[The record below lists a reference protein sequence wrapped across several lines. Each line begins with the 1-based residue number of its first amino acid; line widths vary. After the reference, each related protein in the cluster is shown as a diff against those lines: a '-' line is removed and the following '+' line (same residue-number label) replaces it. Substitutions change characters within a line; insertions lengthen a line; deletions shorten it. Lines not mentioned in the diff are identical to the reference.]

1 MNNLN
6 CSQDKVCGPNCR
18 KHNFVKLEE
27 NYLLLSVNLN
37 FHPQRRN
44 VNDVTI

>member
-18 KHNFVKLEE
+18 KHNFVKLE
-27 NYLLLSVNLN
+27 LLLSVNLN